1 MAQSSSSYV
10 DLARTAVRPS
20 RGSLALALRG
30 AGLAVG
36 LFALANLAGELLRG
50 PFDTTS
56 TWVGGAGLPLP
67 LVRALELVS
76 ALALVWHGLAR
87 IRPAWARV
95 ACASAVGTGA
105 LLATVDVV
113 RFYAVVALGRIDSP
127 ALLPASLVV
136 AALLAALTASILA
149 DRDERPR
156 WTLARAFASI
166 AAAGATWA
174 AMPLLL
180 MFTLGPTRYARH
192 ADCAIVF
199 GARVWDDG
207 RPSDSLADRI
217 DEGVRLYRQGL
228 VGKLVMSGG
237 IDGRNGFSEPEV
249 MRDRAVRAGVR
260 AEDVLLDEAGI
271 DTASTV
277 KNSAELMRRHGLRST
292 LAVTHYYHEPRVKML
307 FERAGVRTYT
317 VPARMSRRL
326 LKEPYFIAREVLAF
340 WHSFLFQ

>member
-1 MAQSSSSYV
+1 MVSSSSHI
-10 DLARTAVRPS
+10 DLARAAARS
-20 RGSLALALRG
+20 GRGWLALALRG
-30 AGLAVG
+30 LGTAVG
-36 LFALANLAGELLRG
+36 LFALANLAGELVRG

-56 TWVGGAGLPLP
+56 TWIGGAGLPSLV
-67 LVRALELVS
+67 VRALELLA
-76 ALALVWHGLAR
+76 ALALVWHGLTR
-87 IRPAWARV
+87 IRPTWAR
-95 ACASAVGTGA
+95 AGSAAVVGAGA
-105 LLATVDVV
+105 LLAAVDVV
-113 RFYAVVALGRIDSP
+113 QFYAVVARGTISSP

-136 AALLAALTASILA
+136 AACLAALAGSILR
-149 DRDERPR
+149 DREERPR
-156 WTLARAFASI
+156 WTRGRAAASI

-180 MFTLGPTRYARH
+180 MVTLGPTRYARH

-207 RPSDSLADRI
+207 TPSDSLADRV

-228 VGKLVMSGG
+228 VGRLVMSGG
-237 IDGRNGFSEPEV
+237 IDRRNGFSEPEV

-260 AEDVLLDEAGI
+260 PEDVLLDEAGI

-277 KNSAELMRRHGLRST
+277 KNGAELMRRHGMGST

-326 LKEPYFIAREVLAF
+326 LKEPYFVAREVLAF
-340 WHSFLFQ
+340 WHSFLVQ

>member
-1 MAQSSSSYV
+1 MVSSSSYV
-10 DLARTAVRPS
+10 DLVRAATRS
-20 RGSLALALRG
+20 GRGCLALALRG
-30 AGLAVG
+30 AGFAVG

-56 TWVGGAGLPLP
+56 TWIGGAGLPPL
-67 LVRALELVS
+67 LVRALELLS
-76 ALALVWHGLAR
+76 ALALVWHCLAR
-87 IRPAWARV
+87 LRSGWARV
-95 ACASAVGTGA
+95 AAAAVVGTGV
-105 LLATVDVV
+105 LLAVHDVV
-113 RFYAVVALGRIDSP
+113 QFYAVVARGRIDSP

-136 AALLAALTASILA
+136 AALLAALASSILT
-149 DRDERPR
+149 DGEERPR
-156 WTLARAFASI
+156 WTPRRALASI

-174 AMPLLL
+174 ATPLLL
-180 MFTLGPTRYARH
+180 MVTLGPTRYARH

-217 DEGVRLYRQGL
+217 DEGVRLYQQGL
-228 VGKLVMSGG
+228 VGRLVMSGG
-237 IDGRNGFSEPEV
+237 IDQRNGFSEPEV

-277 KNSAELMRRHGLRST
+277 KNCAALMRQHGLGST

-326 LKEPYFIAREVLAF
+326 LKEPYFVVREVLAF